1 MVPDKS
7 SQHLDFNDWLRQCPA
22 QWIKKSYDDEV
33 ATYEFIFD
41 DVEEDDEDDN

>member
-7 SQHLDFNDWLRQCPA
+7 SQHLDFNAWLNQCPV
-22 QWIKKSYDDEV
+22 QWFKKSYDNEV

-41 DVEEDDEDDN
+41 DVEDDEDN